1 MPGETSEPVGRAPR
15 PPRGDPNVKA
25 IRLSLTTEEWR
36 KLRALA
42 AEEARDEATTGGQ
55 AKAFESGLPSA
66 KVVRIPHADHYV
78 FRSNEADVL
87 REMNAFISGLP

>member
-1 MPGETSEPVGRAPR
+1 MNGMQKYTTVPVPILAIYAVPHDRGPLASPDAAVRA
-15 PPRGDPNVKA
+15 A
-25 IRLSLTTEEWR
+25 Q
-36 KLRALA
+36 
-42 AEEARDEATTGGQ
+42 EARDEETTGAQ

-87 REMNAFISGLP
+87 REMNVFLGSLL

>member
-1 MPGETSEPVGRAPR
+1 MPGETTEPSGRAPH

-42 AEEARDEATTGGQ
+42 AEEGRDVREVIGQIVRQRLEREAARTAHG
-55 AKAFESGLPSA
+55 S
-66 KVVRIPHADHYV
+66 R
-78 FRSNEADVL
+78 
-87 REMNAFISGLP
+87 

>member
-1 MPGETSEPVGRAPR
+1 MNGMQKYTKIPAPILAIYAV
-15 PPRGDPNVKA
+15 PHDRGPLANPDQTA
-25 IRLSLTTEEWR
+25 R
-36 KLRALA
+36 A

>member
-1 MPGETSEPVGRAPR
+1 MPGEPTDPIGRTPR

-42 AEEARDEATTGGQ
+42 AEEDRDLHEIFGRFVRQKLEREPARTAHGST
-55 AKAFESGLPSA
+55 
-66 KVVRIPHADHYV
+66 
-78 FRSNEADVL
+78 
-87 REMNAFISGLP
+87 